1 MRRQVFLSIILV
13 SLVGCASM
21 STRPQATAVVSAT
34 AGSNVSGVVHF
45 TELADG
51 SVEVHASLAGVP
63 EGVHGFHVHEKGDCA
78 NDGGAAGMHFNPA
91 TTAHGA
97 PAEDPHH
104 AGDFGN
110 VTADSTGKA
119 ETRFTTRSITVTAGP
134 NSVVGRA
141 VIVHAAPDD
150 LKTQPTGNAG
160 ARIGCGVVQAQ

>member
-1 MRRQVFLSIILV
+1 MKRLVFLSIILAA
-13 SLVGCASM
+13 LAGCATSR
-21 STRPQATAVVSAT
+21 RPQATAVVSAT
-34 AGSNVSGVVHF
+34 AGSNVNGVVHF

-51 SVEVHASLAGVP
+51 SVEVHAVLSGVP
-63 EGVHGFHVHEKGDCA
+63 EGVHGFHVHEKGDCG

-91 TTAHGA
+91 TSAHGA
-97 PAEDPHH
+97 PTVDPHH

-110 VTADSTGKA
+110 VTADGTGKA

-141 VIVHAAPDD
+141 VIVHEKADD
-150 LKTQPTGNAG
+150 MTTQPTGNAG